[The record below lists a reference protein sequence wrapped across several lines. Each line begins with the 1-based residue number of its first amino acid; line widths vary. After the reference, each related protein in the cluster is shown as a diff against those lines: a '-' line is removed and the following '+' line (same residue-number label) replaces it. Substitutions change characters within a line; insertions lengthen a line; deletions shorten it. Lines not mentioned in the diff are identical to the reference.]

1 MLTTS
6 LISFGQ
12 TDVSTYSAY
21 MLPTGVV
28 LMLLLAFIINRV
40 RVNNRVAKVKAEQER
55 LATKFWD
62 CRKAVSKL
70 LNSCLIGAEFPEVN
84 VIKSNLTNLN
94 LIGNTT
100 IDSFTSEEMKEY
112 IDNYQSFND
121 NSNNITLIKNLDKK
135 RQLSADAAKYA
146 AKWNEQKSGDV
157 YKVISELCVKL
168 ANLTFDKLDYSNV
181 KDSFNTILICIKS
194 SVDNLKLAINT
205 NNANFIEKFVDE
217 VAASE
222 QQYTALYN
230 KYGIVITNDN
240 NKINKAKNA
249 KQDIRNKISA
259 MEAHCNR
266 RGVSAETAARTR
278 QQCSTMNSRLDT
290 YSDFDMVQL
299 YLMYEVMSSQ
309 VDETCMEAQ
318 VENEA
323 YEQQVYE
330 EEQREE
336 AAAQQQRD
344 DEYAAEQQAI
354 AEQQE
359 QDDRDNDYNNSNDD
373 YDSSDSSDSG
383 GGSDD

>member
-1 MLTTS
+1 
-6 LISFGQ
+6 
-12 TDVSTYSAY
+12 